1 MLGCAR
7 EGGRAE
13 WPTLA
18 CPLAPLSRTFPFAPR
33 LEGLLVSFIPSR
45 SEIFRGDAAKLLF
58 SPAEGERF
66 LLAATAIFGSLVLV
80 QAGLARR
87 KFDAKCLPCWRNM

>member
-1 MLGCAR
+1 
-7 EGGRAE
+7 
-13 WPTLA
+13 
-18 CPLAPLSRTFPFAPR
+18 
-33 LEGLLVSFIPSR
+33 VSFIPSQ

-66 LLAATAIFGSLVLV
+66 SLAAAFFGSLVLA

-87 KFDAKCLPCWRNM
+87 KFDANCLLFWSNM